1 MQLATRA
8 VVTAVLA
15 ALVAVAGYVGGMPVT
30 VASGILAVV
39 LAAGWPTL
47 AGLPFPPGSSAV
59 IGLGG
64 LGAVVAVHVTP
75 DQPYLRY
82 LPVVFASA
90 IILAFVSELL
100 RRDGRTRL
108 VESVAGT
115 VTGTL
120 VAVAVAG
127 WVAIGRTPGGEPLVV
142 GGALALAVGS
152 AVVALPL
159 APWLGAVVTAAVSA
173 AAGAGAAAVLPD
185 IDVVAGLLL
194 GLAVGILVAT
204 LHVLFDRLPTL
215 ERRLPALAAITLP
228 VTVTG
233 ILVYVVG
240 RVLVG

>member
-1 MQLATRA
+1 VQLATRA

-30 VASGILAVV
+30 IASGLLAVV
-39 LAAGWPTL
+39 FAVGWPTL
-47 AGLPFPPGSSAV
+47 AGLPFPPGSSLV

-64 LGAVVAVHVTP
+64 LGAVVAVQVTP

-82 LPVVFASA
+82 LPIVFAAS
-90 IILAFVSELL
+90 IVLAFVSELL

-159 APWLGAVVTAAVSA
+159 APWLLALVTAAASA
-173 AAGAGAAAVLPD
+173 GAGAGAAAVLPD

-215 ERRLPALAAITLP
+215 EQRRPALAAVTLP

>member
-1 MQLATRA
+1 VQLATRA

-30 VASGILAVV
+30 IASALLVVAVAV
-39 LAAGWPTL
+39 GWPPL
-47 AGLPFPPGSSAV
+47 AGLPFPVGSSVV

-64 LGAVVAVHVTP
+64 LGAVVAVQATP
-75 DQPYLRY
+75 DQPYLRD
-82 LPVVFASA
+82 LPLVFAGS
-90 IILAFVSELL
+90 ILLAFLNELV
-100 RRDGRTRL
+100 RRDGRPRL

-142 GGALALAVGS
+142 AGALALAVGS

-159 APWLGAVVTAAVSA
+159 AAWLGAVVTTAA
-173 AAGAGAAAVLPD
+173 AAGAGAAATAALPD
-185 IDVVAGLLL
+185 VDVVAGLLL
-194 GLAVGILVAT
+194 GAAVGILVST

-215 ERRLPALAAITLP
+215 ERRLPAIAAVSLP

>member
-15 ALVAVAGYVGGMPVT
+15 AIVAVAGYIGGMPVT
-30 VASGILAVV
+30 IVSAVLAVV
-39 LAAGWPTL
+39 FALGWPTL
-47 AGLPFPPGSSAV
+47 ASLPFAPGSSLV

-64 LGAVVAVHVTP
+64 VGAVVAVHLTP

-82 LPVVFASA
+82 LPIVFASS
-90 IILAFVSELL
+90 IVLAFVSELL

-159 APWLGAVVTAAVSA
+159 PAWLGAFVTSIVAAG
-173 AAGAGAAAVLPD
+173 AGAGAAAVLPD
-185 IDVVAGLLL
+185 IEVVAGLLL

-215 ERRLPALAAITLP
+215 ERRRPALAAVTLP